1 MIRMVARL
9 QEREAQV
16 KVRSRQLLTGA
27 NKHFFIQKLTFFFF
41 FFNVLIFS
49 ILIYFLTWGLST
61 SNKKTKVAWERV
73 SSAQYIELILVLNC
87 CVLLR
92 HAVKH
97 VLQSPAWQLHLS
109 NGYTNDYLCIRGPVY
124 CVPELHDK
132 IYLLTSSKASII
144 KLLSNHEKI
153 LISTFLFFFLLSEVL
168 NL

>member
-16 KVRSRQLLTGA
+16 KVRSRKLLTGA
-27 NKHFFIQKLTFFFF
+27 NKHFFIQKLQKLTFFFF
-41 FFNVLIFS
+41 YVLIFS
-49 ILIYFLTWGLST
+49 VLIYFLTWGLST
-61 SNKKTKVAWERV
+61 SNMKTKVAWEGV

-97 VLQSPAWQLHLS
+97 VLQSPAWRLHLS

-124 CVPELHDK
+124 CIPELHDK
-132 IYLLTSSKASII
+132 IYLLTSSKVSII

-153 LISTFLFFFLLSEVL
+153 LISTFFFFLLNEAL